1 MFGEKDL
8 QVAGSLSESCNKQM
22 LWSFV
27 TNSSDA
33 FMMGFLL
40 TLGKIM
46 EKQSILPTS
55 LLKTKHGITINKTL

>member
-27 TNSSDA
+27 KNSSDA

-46 EKQSILPTS
+46 EKQPILPTS

>member
-1 MFGEKDL
+1 
-8 QVAGSLSESCNKQM
+8 M

-27 TNSSDA
+27 KNSRDA

-40 TLGKIM
+40 TLDNIM
-46 EKQSILPTS
+46 EKQPILPTS